1 MTIDRATVQK
11 IANLARIDVPAN
23 EEEALAS
30 QLNGIFKFIEQ
41 LDIFPNVAAS
51 REVFM
56 CLDSSGVKC
65 VGPLSPLFVECCKFF
80 QDLIPYLVYWLS
92 HQNGSLEL
100 EATSECWKCVQI
112 VEVAH

>member
-41 LDIFPNVAAS
+41 LNEVDTKGVAPMTTAAKVKLPYRRDEVSDGGYAADLLANAPDNVDDEYFAVPKVI
-51 REVFM
+51 E
-56 CLDSSGVKC
+56 
-65 VGPLSPLFVECCKFF
+65 
-80 QDLIPYLVYWLS
+80 
-92 HQNGSLEL
+92 
-100 EATSECWKCVQI
+100 
-112 VEVAH
+112 